1 MERKSLS
8 EKPSDEKNNFSKDKN
23 DQFLSAEADKDHTFM
38 NELALTDLKINNSNS
53 STVKTEKKRKNLRN
67 KSFSQMTKTHISKD
81 RNYPNFFGKRIAIMH
96 EDYRAKYEARGRIQK
111 NIKEAHKFS
120 DVSNEK
126 SITDVS
132 KMKSSSKASN
142 IQTTDSSSTKEQDIS
157 QIAISDKMKIKNDK
171 NLIDKLRDFKIF
183 SPALW
188 QKKKNEDATDSNDD
202 DCIAC

>member
-8 EKPSDEKNNFSKDKN
+8 EKSSDEKNNFSKDKN

-38 NELALTDLKINNSNS
+38 IALADLKINNSKNS
-53 STVKTEKKRKNLRN
+53 STVETKKKRKNLPRN
-67 KSFSQMTKTHISKD
+67 KSQMTKTHISKD
-81 RNYPNFFGKRIAIMH
+81 RNYPNFFGKRIVMMH

-132 KMKSSSKASN
+132 KMKSSPKASN
-142 IQTTDSSSTKEQDIS
+142 IQTTDSSSMKEQDIS